1 MESNLEDS
9 TLLRRYAEEKSEE
22 AFAALVRRHLDLVYA
37 VALRQVGGDAHLA
50 QDVAQTVFTAL
61 ARKARELAARPVL
74 GGWLYRTT
82 QFTAIDVVRTE
93 SRRRARETEASTMH
107 DSAIYSG
114 GAIDWDK
121 LRPTLDHVIGELSDD
136 DRDAVVLR
144 FFEGKSFADVGAR
157 LRLTE
162 NAARMR
168 VERALDKLHGLLARR
183 GVTSTTAA
191 LAVVL
196 ANQPSVAAPFGLAG
210 IVTGAALGGAG
221 AAGSLWTF
229 MLTSKL
235 VLGSLAGAAALAV
248 GTAVYQTQQVHQRDA
263 ALAGVTTE
271 QHALLAKLHD
281 LETRMAAATKRA
293 QAIDEDNAKLL
304 KVVEGLKAARAAKTA
319 EGAAPITQDVVDAR
333 YKHAQELARNGDTAG
348 ALKEFLWCFDDGM
361 PRLAYYTGVRRS
373 FLLSQ
378 LVKLADTD
386 PSAMAA
392 LRERR
397 DAAEKRLLASKS
409 DYDAAADF
417 SSINHYLKEDAQS
430 LRIFDQ
436 LAPDDQRRRSL
447 GLNVYDL
454 LVDAGRYQD
463 AAATRSFGEMSA
475 QFERS
480 IEERSLPVSI
490 TDPSRIQSI
499 SKAQRDYAVTNAVTS
514 IEVLAGSGDL
524 AHAQTLATRLLA
536 YDGSAETKALLQQH
550 LARAGHPD
558 LLASRPK
565 S

>member
-1 MESNLEDS
+1 MSDDDS
-9 TLLRRYAEEKSEE
+9 RLLRRYAEEKSEE

-82 QFTAIDVVRTE
+82 QFTAIDVVRAE

-107 DSAIYSG
+107 DSAIYSD

-121 LRPTLDHVIGELSDD
+121 FRPTLDHVIGELSDD

-157 LRLTE
+157 LRLSE
-162 NAARMR
+162 NTARMR
-168 VERALDKLHGLLARR
+168 VERALNKLHGLLARR

-191 LAVVL
+191 LAVAL
-196 ANQPSVAAPFGLAG
+196 ASQPSVAVPLGLAG
-210 IVTGAALGGAG
+210 AVTGAALGGAG
-221 AAGSLWTF
+221 AAGSFWTF

-235 VLGSLAGAAALAV
+235 FIGSLAGATALAV
-248 GTAVYQTQQVHQRDA
+248 GTAVYQTQQVRLRDA
-263 ALAGVTTE
+263 ALASVTAE
-271 QHALLAKLHD
+271 QQAVVAKLHD

-304 KVVEGLKAARAAKTA
+304 KVVEGLKSARVAQTA
-319 EGAAPITQDVVDAR
+319 EGTGPITQDVVDAR
-333 YKHAQELARNGDTAG
+333 YKHAQELARNGDAAG

-386 PSAMAA
+386 ASAMAA

-480 IEERSLPVSI
+480 IEERSLPASI
-490 TDPSRIQSI
+490 TDPSRIHSI
-499 SKAQRDYAVTNAVTS
+499 SKAQREYAVTAAVTN

-524 AHAQTLATRLLA
+524 AHAQTLTARLIA
-536 YDGSAETKALLQQH
+536 FDGSERTRMLLQQH
-550 LARAGHPD
+550 LARAGYPE
-558 LLASRPK
+558 LLANPPK
-565 S
+565 T